1 MANKSNKQQGNA
13 NRLNQIG
20 WVNLEFETKSGKTVS
35 FRFGKQLFD
44 NQSLDRKL
52 VQFAERTPDGS
63 FVLPPIKGTVRLMT
77 AATQA
82 DTLTPDELGIEV
94 TETVQTPATEP
105 APTVAPPPAM
115 QAQPAPVQEEDIPF

>member
-1 MANKSNKQQGNA
+1 MAQQNSNAQGNGN

-52 VQFAERTPDGS
+52 VSIAERTTDGQ
-63 FVLPPIKGTVRLMT
+63 FVLPPVKATVRLMT
-77 AATQA
+77 AKTQA
-82 DTLTPDELGIEV
+82 DELTAEELGIEV
-94 TETVQTPATEP
+94 AEAVQVPA
-105 APTVAPPPAM
+105 
-115 QAQPAPVQEEDIPF
+115 QAPAPVPAQAAPVAGDDDIPF